1 MSDVWANP
9 AAAPG
14 GELYAKFAAAY
25 NRARDQ
31 SIRLVFHG
39 TAEANID
46 AICKHGLDPN
56 RRGQHGQAHGRGEYF
71 AEDSNISVAY
81 CQGGKKMIV
90 FAVLMDPSGLTKRTN
105 GIVVINKV
113 EHQLPMFVLT
123 CEALVGQP
131 NRFAGAPA
139 MAAPPGGWAA
149 WAAGLGGSAAAAWRR
164 SRRSWAAAAA
174 RRRRSGGG
182 SGGGRRA
189 PPPPPPPPP
198 PEGWRAEA
206 AAVDG

>member
-1 MSDVWANP
+1 MDAEERRDAARRRSRARATGLAARLQAQLNRDLAEGDAQAESDILYEQRQKISQFIKKDAARLKVSDVWANP

-90 FAVLMDPSGLTKRTN
+90 FAVLMDPSGLTKRT
-105 GIVVINKV
+105 
-113 EHQLPMFVLT
+113 T
-123 CEALVGQP
+123 
-131 NRFAGAPA
+131 
-139 MAAPPGGWAA
+139 
-149 WAAGLGGSAAAAWRR
+149 GS
-164 SRRSWAAAAA
+164 S
-174 RRRRSGGG
+174 
-182 SGGGRRA
+182 
-189 PPPPPPPPP
+189 
-198 PEGWRAEA
+198 
-206 AAVDG
+206 